1 MCDIPLDLQ
10 RTFEKRWAARFVAP
24 VALAAPQVAQSR
36 YLETTPQPS
45 LQTTAND
52 NELAWPFIPFPE
64 DWSMGP

>member
-1 MCDIPLDLQ
+1 
-10 RTFEKRWAARFVAP
+10 
-24 VALAAPQVAQSR
+24 LAAPQVAQSR

-64 DWSMGP
+64 DWSIGP